1 MSIYVNPNVQAF
13 EEAINSDIFVDKT
26 EMLLDINEVVGT
38 KQKYISVS
46 RPRRFGKTMAADM
59 ICSYYGKSK
68 KNRALFKERKLAQ
81 INPEAWDKYLGKYNV
96 IRLLMTDFVK
106 KDVTVSDSI
115 GLISKRI
122 LDELV
127 ELYPNTKYDKNDLF
141 FSLEKF
147 YLNNRTQFVI
157 VIDEWDAVFR
167 IRKEDANGQEIYLD
181 FLRDLFKDRNYL
193 ALAYMTGILPIK
205 KYGEHSALNMFDEY
219 SMISPMK
226 LAKYAGFTFDEVNYL
241 CEKYNMDMASVKE
254 WYDGYI
260 LSEDIP
266 LDKRKLYREG
276 KYNKHMIHIFGP
288 LSVVKSM
295 RSGIIGNY
303 WNNTETYEALAEYI
317 RMDFDGLRETIT
329 ILMNG
334 GRVKVNISKYQ
345 NDMTTFQG
353 KDDILTLLIHL
364 GYLSY
369 DLETEE
375 VYIPN
380 KEILEVFIDST
391 SDDSWSSF
399 FGMFK
404 KSKELVEATWNCD
417 SDKVAE
423 LLENVHDRADNK
435 TYNDETALSYAIS
448 YAFYAAQIYYTEIR
462 ELDTGK
468 GYADIVFVPS
478 PKYNDKPLIIVEL
491 KNGKSP
497 EEAIEQI
504 IKRNYVA
511 RFEHYKGNIL
521 AVGINYDGN
530 LKNTDSK
537 YKRHQC
543 TFRKF

>member
-266 LDKRKLYREG
+266 LDKRNLYREG